1 MLIIDNSH
9 PKISLDTTNLCVYIH
24 THKVINIKWIYNV
37 YFYNAPYLIHVFN
50 IFIFLFQTDKPA
62 IEELHQFL
70 EFQLPRQWAPM
81 YGDLPLGFGH
91 KYKKSMSPSLQFTLM
106 GPKLYVNTMK
116 GLGCLLNIHLKNR
129 IQHSFCFFRLKLLLC
144 WSTFVWSHI

>member
-106 GPKLYVNTMK
+106 GPKLYVNTVK
-116 GLGCLLNIHLKNR
+116 VIWLLH
-129 IQHSFCFFRLKLLLC
+129 FFWYKHVLQLLVAILNE
-144 WSTFVWSHI
+144 FNFEMLLI